1 MNDAFA
7 SLAVVIIGL
16 IAVGFAGLEVLFQ
29 ISCVTLLLQSGRAR
43 GLPSSAWAV
52 IIIVLPVLGGLLYL
66 SFGRHNSAELRRGL
80 ASARLA
86 MPGPP
91 GAGARGPRR

>member
-16 IAVGFAGLEVLFQ
+16 IALGFAGLEVLFQ
-29 ISCVTLLLQSGRAR
+29 ISVVSLLLQSGRAR
-43 GLPSSAWAV
+43 GLPVAAWAV
-52 IIIVLPVLGGLLYL
+52 IIIVLPVVGGLLYV
-66 SFGRHNSAELRRGL
+66 SFGRHNTTEIRRGL

-86 MPGPP
+86 MPGAAT
-91 GAGARGPRR
+91 AGRGPRR